1 MRCMHTFIVS
11 QTPVYCLVYQIYSFC
26 YLSTPSFVVLYL
38 LTQIFIAAINAS
50 IFRSSGASHFIYLG
64 YYPQI
69 QFIIL
74 VLFITPLSCV
84 ADKEKQ
90 AEGEGN
96 HGKQDSGGNCKD
108 RAEKQNTLKGKG
120 SRKTSKSNMKNT
132 SSTFVKPSFP
142 TKKRVQVPQCPF
154 SETPTRLAILE
165 GELSEI
171 AREEPKR
178 SSTIL
183 KDKPVL
189 NDKGEP
195 VLSPF
200 FWLRDEEDVEKSSQ
214 HTDEDQ
220 FLDMTP
226 LNAPAFSDIKD
237 SDDEYPSSSTPT
249 VSA

>member
-1 MRCMHTFIVS
+1 M
-11 QTPVYCLVYQIYSFC
+11 L
-26 YLSTPSFVVLYL
+26 LLFV
-38 LTQIFIAAINAS
+38 
-50 IFRSSGASHFIYLG
+50 
-64 YYPQI
+64 
-69 QFIIL
+69 
-74 VLFITPLSCV
+74 TPLSCV
-84 ADKEKQ
+84 SDKEKQ

-96 HGKQDSGGNCKD
+96 YGEQDSSGNCQD
-108 RAEKQNTLKGKG
+108 RAKKQNTLKGKG
-120 SRKTSKSNMKNT
+120 SRKTSKSNMKST
-132 SSTFVKPSFP
+132 SPTFVKPSFP

-183 KDKPVL
+183 KDKPVQ

-200 FWLRDEEDVEKSSQ
+200 FWLREEDVEKSSQ
-214 HTDEDQ
+214 HTDEGE
-220 FLDMTP
+220 FMDMTP

-237 SDDEYPSSSTPT
+237 SDDEYPSNSTPT